1 MITESGKKKVYI
13 IALIDDASRFITGID
28 IFFQDNFVNLMSVM
42 RSAVSRYGRP
52 KVFSFDYTDIL
63 TIPTF

>member
-1 MITESGKKKVYI
+1 MITESEKKKVCI
-13 IALIDDASRFITGID
+13 IALIDDASRFITGIY